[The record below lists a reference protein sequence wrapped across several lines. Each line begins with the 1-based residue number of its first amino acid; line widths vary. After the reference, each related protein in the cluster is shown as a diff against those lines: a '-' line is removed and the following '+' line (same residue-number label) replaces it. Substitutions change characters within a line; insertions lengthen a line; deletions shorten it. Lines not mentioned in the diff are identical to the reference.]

1 MFYETQKRKVAKV
14 LTLSF
19 NQGAYLGNNEEG
31 TLETQ
36 PFIQVDIFWVS
47 Q

>member
-1 MFYETQKRKVAKV
+1 MFSETQKRKVAKV
-14 LTLSF
+14 LTLGF

-31 TLETQ
+31 TLETW
-36 PFIQVDIFWVS
+36 PFTQVDSFWVS